1 MLRQES
7 RRVALI
13 LAAEIT
19 MIAIGVLAFGWFG
32 IDIVVRALRLTLI
45 GPGV

>member
-1 MLRQES
+1 MQRHES

-19 MIAIGVLAFGWFG
+19 MIAAGALALGWFG
-32 IDIVVRALRLTLI
+32 VDIVVKALRLTLI
-45 GPGV
+45 GTGV